1 MKATVY
7 FEKQKQI
14 IKFDFNIF
22 VNFDD
27 RLLIEIYNQGF
38 YSPKYELLRIITYP
52 VILYDDNQF
61 ILEDTDF
68 LEILK
73 EDIGVNY
80 KFVGVRYND
89 CDYMSA
95 NFIEKNY

>member
-14 IKFDFNIF
+14 IKFDFEIL
-22 VNFDD
+22 VNFDG

-38 YSPKYELLRIITYP
+38 YSPKYELLKTITYP
-52 VILYDDNQF
+52 IIDYENNQF
-61 ILEDTDF
+61 ILEDTHF

-73 EDIGVNY
+73 EDIGKCY
-80 KFVGVRYND
+80 KFVGVLYND

-95 NFIEKNY
+95 NFIGENY